1 MASGPSKAV
10 RMVVSGGMLVLAL
23 VLAVM
28 LLWPSSKKTA
38 PQQPAPTPASSGPAS
53 GGGATAS
60 QPAPST
66 QPQQPAAGAQ
76 ASAPSATPAPA
87 SDGPRFAAAATA
99 PMADLLPI
107 GSDDENAKETDA
119 QLKLVFTQRGAGI
132 NEIRLARHREGI
144 KPGSPPV
151 IVQAAASHAMK
162 LILPGS
168 TQPTETTFRLIPF
181 SLLGAYVDGQYVDL
195 SGPVWKQLAA
205 GDFEATIIEP
215 QSGKPMVMIRRTY
228 LVEPGRFDFEIKHV
242 ITLASDAT
250 KALPVQLV
258 QLGPVDLPMGV
269 VRYGGDPRRARIG
282 LVPDLLSNPDGQRVY
297 GRDPVITHPDLIGK
311 VGPDG
316 TFGDKIVWPSTDFKT
331 AGRSPAWAG
340 MTNRFFSVAMH
351 ALPEKQPT
359 RTDTTPA
366 GQDKR
371 LPVVSIDRVVMH
383 RGPDSSGNLA
393 TNASAALRLFSTVKT
408 LEPGKSV
415 EAYAGVYAG
424 PTTRREMEKDATLAG
439 LSVRDLEIYYF
450 PGPCSFCTFQPVA
463 YLLRSLMIV
472 LHDYVVFDYALA
484 IILLVVLVRT
494 MLHPITRWSQVSL
507 LRFGK
512 QMQKLAPKQK
522 ELQAKYGS
530 DPAKM
535 REEMAR
541 LMREEQINFSGA
553 LGCIPTLL
561 QTPIWIALSSL
572 MFFLFELR
580 HQAAFFGVVQTV
592 TGGAW
597 GFLGDLA
604 EPDHFLTLP
613 ANLHFSLP
621 ILGLIDS
628 VNLLPVLLGVVFFIQ
643 QKYLSPPT
651 TGTLSPEMELQ
662 QKIMK
667 VMVVFLF
674 PLMMYNAP
682 SGLALYFITNSTLGI
697 IESKHIRKK
706 FEEQEKAREELAKL
720 NPKLARGAELV
731 DGKPKPTGWFG
742 RLMARMEEA
751 QKRAGEIQKMQN
763 RAKDGKLADR
773 LREKPSDRFRGPPR

>member
-1 MASGPSKAV
+1 MAAGPSKSV
-10 RMVVSGGMLVLAL
+10 RMVVSGFMLLMAVVLG
-23 VLAVM
+23 VM
-28 LLWPSSKKTA
+28 LLWPSKKPQPQPTA
-38 PQQPAPTPASSGPAS
+38 GTPPVPATTPAAAAIAGQPASPEATKPATTTSD
-53 GGGATAS
+53 
-60 QPAPST
+60 
-66 QPQQPAAGAQ
+66 AAKA
-76 ASAPSATPAPA
+76 
-87 SDGPRFAAAATA
+87 DGPRFAAAATD
-99 PMADLLPI
+99 PLPDPLPI
-107 GSDDENAKETDA
+107 GSDDENAKETDP
-119 QLKLVFTQRGAGI
+119 QLKVLFTQRGAGVS
-132 NEIRLARHREGI
+132 EIRLAKHRDGI

-151 IVQAAASHAMK
+151 VVQQTQSHTMK
-162 LILPGS
+162 LMMPGA
-168 TQPTETTFRLIPF
+168 TQATETTFRLIPF
-181 SLLGAYVDGQYVDL
+181 SLIGAFVDGQYVDL
-195 SGPVWKQLAA
+195 SGPVWRQLAA
-205 GDFEATIIEP
+205 GDFEATILDTSASRPI
-215 QSGKPMVMIRRTY
+215 VTIRRTF
-228 LVEPGRFDFEIKHV
+228 LIEPGRFDFEIKHV
-242 ITLASDAT
+242 ITLAADAG
-250 KALPVQLV
+250 KSLPVQLV

-282 LVPDLLSNPDGQRVY
+282 LVPDLVSNPDGQRVY
-297 GRDPVITHPDLIGK
+297 GRDPVITHPDLVGK

-316 TFGDKIVWPSTDFKT
+316 RFPDKVIWPSTEFAT
-331 AGRSPAWAG
+331 AGRTPAWVG
-340 MTNRFFSVAMH
+340 MTNRFFSVAIH
-351 ALPEKQPT
+351 ALPEKQPQ
-359 RTDTTPA
+359 RSDTIPP
-366 GQDKR
+366 GLDKQ
-371 LPVVSIDRVVMH
+371 LPVVSIESVVLH

-393 TNASAALRLFSTVKT
+393 TNAAAALRLMSDIKT
-408 LEPGKSV
+408 IEPGKSV
-415 EAYAGVYAG
+415 EAFAGVYAG

-484 IILLVVLVRT
+484 IILLVVIVRSL
-494 MLHPITRWSQVSL
+494 LHPVTRWSQISL

-522 ELQAKYGS
+522 ELQAKYGN

-580 HQAAFFGVVQTV
+580 HEAAFFGIIQKV

-643 QKYLSPPT
+643 QKYLSPPS

-706 FEEQEKAREELAKL
+706 FEEQEKVREELAKL

-751 QKRAGEIQKMQN
+751 QKRAQEIQKMQQ
-763 RAKDGKLADR
+763 RAKEGKLTDR